1 MNVLFQFCY
10 YSLKKDNAIQVSLEP
25 LLFRF
30 KMEILCKCIQFI
42 IDLLLIPISTIL
54 QPNERF

>member
-1 MNVLFQFCY
+1 MNVLLQFYY
-10 YSLKKDNAIQVSLEP
+10 YSLEKDNAIQVSWKP
-25 LLFRF
+25 LLFRY
-30 KMEILCKCIQFI
+30 KMKILCKCIQFI

>member
-1 MNVLFQFCY
+1 MNVLFQFYY
-10 YSLKKDNAIQVSLEP
+10 YSLKKDNAIQVSLEL

-30 KMEILCKCIQFI
+30 KMKILCKCIQFI